1 MHSKGTSLAL
11 ANIPQI
17 LDILVEYKVINAN
30 QIQPTLDYA
39 RDNRTFAGEAGVRL
53 GYYDTATLTKY
64 LLEQTTRKAE
74 AAVKDMQT
82 IINCGTQATP
92 SWLVANWGN
101 NGVNPAA
108 ANPTIADGV
117 AAAANIA
124 QNIVMISNIYPPL
137 AKTAQEAVVA
147 AANIARGI
155 VNGSSAV
162 VPLDKKAGEWM
173 KELQVGLTSI
183 VKASGYIPLDRQ
195 KEPKP
200 INLEDF
206 ISERT
211 KEIQN
216 AISLSLAKQS
226 TTQKEIAK

>member
-30 QIQPTLDYA
+30 QIQPTLDYS

-74 AAVKDMQT
+74 AAVKDIQT

-117 AAAANIA
+117 A
-124 QNIVMISNIYPPL
+124 
-137 AKTAQEAVVA
+137 A

>member
-1 MHSKGTSLAL
+1 
-11 ANIPQI
+11 
-17 LDILVEYKVINAN
+17 
-30 QIQPTLDYA
+30 
-39 RDNRTFAGEAGVRL
+39 
-53 GYYDTATLTKY
+53 
-64 LLEQTTRKAE
+64 
-74 AAVKDMQT
+74 
-82 IINCGTQATP
+82 
-92 SWLVANWGN
+92 LVANWGN
-101 NGVNPAA
+101 NGVNPAT

-117 AAAANIA
+117 A
-124 QNIVMISNIYPPL
+124 
-137 AKTAQEAVVA
+137 A